1 MALKSQRC
9 EGADRYTGH
18 VLGMA
23 GYRSETASRVR
34 AERVL
39 AVGRAFL
46 AVTGL
51 IAIYLDPTEPR
62 RLQTITYGVLMG
74 YAVYGVLVL
83 SFVYKASQLSQ
94 RQVQALHAIDI
105 LWASVLTFVSEGPVS
120 PFFLFFLFVVLA
132 AAFRWA
138 LRETLV
144 TVIVVVIIFLS
155 ETAIAETGPW
165 RDLFASSE
173 GEVNRI
179 VLRVAYLLITGA
191 LLGYLA
197 EQDKRSRA
205 ELAVIADIARQPRIG
220 AGLGGT
226 LHLLG
231 QHLLR
236 VLGAQLVAVVMHDH
250 ETDRTTLRLVR
261 INDDATPDA
270 DASPV
275 TLNAAQ
281 RAAWLFDDGGT
292 AWLAAIDGTGPDV
305 VRVAVPGIWPLARRD
320 MAVPAPLRSIHCPAT
335 VLAVNFGLAG
345 EWHGRVYVFNPVALG
360 GERALHLLESMLD
373 HVTPAITNVF
383 LTRRLRL
390 RAGADERAR
399 VARELHDGAI
409 QALFGLEMKIEA
421 LRRAT
426 DRSKET
432 IDTTLT
438 ELGNAVRHEVQA
450 LRDLMQALRPVEIE
464 DSQQLQDVVSSLV
477 ERFRRDSGISA
488 RFVAAGDRVN
498 LPVAIAIEAVRIVQE
513 ALVNVRKHS
522 GGRNV
527 LVRIESIDD
536 QRCRLTIEDD
546 GKGFDFEGRLTSHE
560 MDKRR
565 VGPAIIRERA
575 RMAKAELIVESTHGQ
590 GSRVELIFGT
600 GSA

>member
-1 MALKSQRC
+1 MN
-9 EGADRYTGH
+9 GADSYTDR

-105 LWASVLTFVSEGPVS
+105 VWASVLTFVSEGPVS

-144 TVIVVVIIFLS
+144 TVVVVVIIFLS

-165 RDLFASSE
+165 RDLFATSE

-261 INDDATPDA
+261 INDEATPDA

-292 AWLAAIDGTGPDV
+292 AWLAAIDGRGPDV
-305 VRVAVPGIWPLARRD
+305 VRVAVPGIWPLARRE
-320 MAVPAPLRSIHCPAT
+320 MAVPAALRSIHCPAT

-438 ELGNAVRHEVQA
+438 ELGSAVRHEVQA

-498 LPVAIAIEAVRIVQE
+498 LPGPIAIEAVRIVQE

-536 QRCRLTIEDD
+536 QRCRLTVEDD
-546 GKGFDFEGRLTSHE
+546 GRGFDFEGRLTSNE

-575 RMAKAELIVESTHGQ
+575 RMAKAELIVESTRGR

>member
-1 MALKSQRC
+1 
-9 EGADRYTGH
+9 
-18 VLGMA
+18 MA

-105 LWASVLTFVSEGPVS
+105 VWASVLTFVSEGPVS

-144 TVIVVVIIFLS
+144 TVAVVVIIFLG

-165 RDLFASSE
+165 RDLFATSE
-173 GEVNRI
+173 GEVNQI

-205 ELAVIADIARQPRIG
+205 ELSAIAAIARQPRIG
-220 AGLGGT
+220 ATLGGT
-226 LHLLG
+226 VHVLG

-236 VLGAQLVAVVMHDH
+236 VLEARLVAVVMHDH
-250 ETDRTTLRLVR
+250 EADRTSLWLVR
-261 INDDATPDA
+261 TSGEATPEA
-270 DASPV
+270 DAPPV
-275 TLNAAQ
+275 TLTAAQ
-281 RAAWLFDDGGT
+281 REAWLFDDAGT
-292 AWLAAIDGTGPDV
+292 AWLAAIDDKSADV
-305 VRVAVPGIWPLARRD
+305 VRVAVPGLWPLARRE
-320 MAVPAPLRSIHCPAT
+320 MAVPAALRSIQCPAT
-335 VLAVNFGLAG
+335 LLAVNLGLAG

-409 QALFGLEMKIEA
+409 QSLFGLEMKIEA
-421 LRRAT
+421 LRRAP
-426 DRSKET
+426 
-432 IDTTLT
+432 
-438 ELGNAVRHEVQA
+438 A
-450 LRDLMQALRPVEIE
+450 P
-464 DSQQLQDVVSSLV
+464 
-477 ERFRRDSGISA
+477 
-488 RFVAAGDRVN
+488 
-498 LPVAIAIEAVRIVQE
+498 
-513 ALVNVRKHS
+513 
-522 GGRNV
+522 
-527 LVRIESIDD
+527 
-536 QRCRLTIEDD
+536 
-546 GKGFDFEGRLTSHE
+546 FEGDHRHDADRTRKCCATRGAGVAGLDAGS
-560 MDKRR
+560 
-565 VGPAIIRERA
+565 PA
-575 RMAKAELIVESTHGQ
+575 S
-590 GSRVELIFGT
+590 
-600 GSA
+600 